1 LKGSA
6 VRRPDVG
13 NRQPEEKPTTFT
25 TAARI
30 ICPMTR
36 IVGRPKAKTKPKRP
50 AGRPPRFTPELAAK
64 ICGLIATGSTLRAA
78 AKACGVGWR
87 TVARWNVEHPEFRA
101 AYEQA
106 RETRT
111 LVWAEECIDIVD
123 DARGDYVENSKTGKP
138 EFNRENVHRA
148 KLRVDER
155 HWQMARLDPR
165 LWSDRSSVDVSA
177 NIMLLS
183 PEERVQKALAL
194 FDLMEKFVARHKA
207 PIGEDQPLVYD
218 PGGDLPL
225 LPVRIGDGGS

>member
-1 LKGSA
+1 M
-6 VRRPDVG
+6 P
-13 NRQPEEKPTTFT
+13 
-25 TAARI
+25 RI
-30 ICPMTR
+30 IDNRTT
-36 IVGRPKAKTKPKRP
+36 KALEKPKRP

-64 ICGLIATGSTLRAA
+64 ISGLIATGSTLKAA

-87 TVARWNVEHPEFRA
+87 TVARWNVERPEFRE

-123 DARGDYVENSKTGKP
+123 HAKGDYVKNPKTGKL

-165 LWSDRSSVDVSA
+165 LWGDRQQVDIISSFE
-177 NIMLLS
+177 NLS
-183 PEERVQKALAL
+183 VEERERRALAL
-194 FDLMEKFVARHKA
+194 
-207 PIGEDQPLVYD
+207 IGRLEAIAALPEPVVIDNESVEDEEPAEPPK
-218 PGGDLPL
+218 PGG
-225 LPVRIGDGGS
+225 IG